1 MRLVSRSRNSR
12 FGFGIGMIAFGS
24 LFFLLVKSHKM
35 RLLVVAAFRRYVMAC
50 GMFLIPFSG
59 LRVLLLKCCGVKV
72 GRGCFIGFNV
82 ICDTNFAEQ
91 ITIGDNVTI
100 SHNTLIFAHTAT
112 PAKSHL
118 ATIYNKVARVRIEDG
133 AWIGANCTILP
144 GVTIGRNCMVGAGSV
159 VAKDTDALCLYAGN
173 PCRKIKE
180 LPPIENKES
189 L

>member
-1 MRLVSRSRNSR
+1 
-12 FGFGIGMIAFGS
+12 MIAFGS

-118 ATIYNKVARVRIEDG
+118 ATVYNKVAPVRIDDG

-144 GVTIGRNCMVGAGSV
+144 GVTIGRDCMVGAGSV
-159 VAKDTDALCLYAGN
+159 VTKNTDALCLYAGN
-173 PCRKIKE
+173 PCRKIKVF
-180 LPPIENKES
+180 PN
-189 L
+189 